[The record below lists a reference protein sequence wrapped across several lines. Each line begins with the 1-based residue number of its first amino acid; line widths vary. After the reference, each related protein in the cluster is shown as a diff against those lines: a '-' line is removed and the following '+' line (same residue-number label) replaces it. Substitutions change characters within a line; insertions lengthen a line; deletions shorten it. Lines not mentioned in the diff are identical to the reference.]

1 MSLMTAAAALNESAQ
16 KYKKQLL
23 MLPSIGLTELIP
35 YMTGYPGV
43 TYKQTVGALLANS
56 QLRPYNGDNNEV
68 DTTEMK
74 ERTLETFLGSVV
86 ELFDPNALK
95 QTVYAQLVANAG
107 KVSDKEFSKAQL
119 MAIMDSVM
127 SYLGTAAWS
136 ADRNDAGTTTAELFN
151 GFDTI
156 TADEITATKITAG
169 IGNLYQQTAAIDNT
183 NAYDALRNIYKNASP
198 ELKRKKVF
206 MFMDPDVK
214 TAYEEDYMATV
225 GAAPYNNKYDQDTL
239 QGSGGMWKLVPQVG
253 KAGSDFITCSTK
265 RNMIYG
271 YGNGVA
277 NEKIEVRRGDNAFK
291 LQFILAMFFG
301 TQFATI
307 DPKELII
314 SKNYTGV

>member
-1 MSLMTAAAALNESAQ
+1 MSLMTAAAELNKSAQ

-56 QLRPYNGDNNEV
+56 QLRPYDGNNNEV
-68 DTTEMK
+68 DTTVLN

-95 QTVYAQLVANAG
+95 QTVYAQLIANAG
-107 KVSDKEFSKAQL
+107 KVSDKEFGKAQL

-127 SYLGTAAWS
+127 SYMGPAAWS
-136 ADRNDAGTTTAELFN
+136 AVRNDAGTTTEDLFN

-156 TADEITATKITAG
+156 TGTEITATKISAAL
-169 IGNLYQQTAAIDNT
+169 GNMYQQAAAIDNT
-183 NAYDALRNIYKNASP
+183 NAYDALRAIYKNASP
-198 ELKRKKVF
+198 ELQRKKVF

-214 TAYEEDYMATV
+214 TAYEEDYLTTM
-225 GAAPYNNKYDQDTL
+225 GAAPYNSKFDQDTL
-239 QGSGGMWKLVPQVG
+239 QGSGGKWKLVPMVG
-253 KAGSDFITCSTK
+253 KAGSDYITCSTK

-277 NEKIEVRRGDNAFK
+277 NENIEVRRGDNAFK

-307 DPKELII
+307 DKKELLI
-314 SKNYTGV
+314 SKNFGA

>member
-1 MSLMTAAAALNESAQ
+1 MGLTTAAAELNKSAQ

-56 QLRPYNGDNNEV
+56 QLRPYTGDNNEV
-68 DTTEMK
+68 DTTELK

-86 ELFDPNALK
+86 ELFDPNALR
-95 QTVYAQLVANAG
+95 QTVYAQLIANAG
-107 KVSDKEFSKAQL
+107 KVSDKEFAKAQL

-127 SYLGTAAWS
+127 SYLGSAAWGAS
-136 ADRNDAGTTTAELFN
+136 RNDEGTTTMELFN

-156 TADEITATKITAG
+156 AATEITAETITAA

-183 NAYDALRNIYKNASP
+183 NAYDALRTIYKNASP
-198 ELKRKKVF
+198 ELKKKKVN
-206 MFMDPDVK
+206 MFMDPDIK
-214 TAYEEDYMATV
+214 TAYEEDYLTV
-225 GAAPYNNKYDQDTL
+225 VGSAPYNNKFGQDTL
-239 QGSGGMWKLVPQVG
+239 QGSGGLWKLVPMVG
-253 KAGSDFITCSTK
+253 KAGSDYITCSTK

-277 NEKIEVRRGDNAFK
+277 KENIEVRRGDNAFK

-307 DPKELII
+307 DPKELLI
-314 SKNYTGV
+314 SKNYTGE

>member
-1 MSLMTAAAALNESAQ
+1 MSLMTAAAELDKSAQ

-95 QTVYAQLVANAG
+95 QTVYAQLIANAG
-107 KVSDKEFSKAQL
+107 KVSDKEFGKAQL

-136 ADRNDAGTTTAELFN
+136 ADRNDAGTTTVELFN

-156 TADEITATKITAG
+156 TADEITAAKITAA
-169 IGNLYQQTAAIDNT
+169 IGNLYQQGAAIDNT

-307 DPKELII
+307 DPKELIV
-314 SKNYTGV
+314 SKNFAG